1 MKMKIKI
8 AIKVKIE
15 IEIKIKIKPVPTKHV
30 IPVKLIWNLTFWH
43 RNFTFK
49 F

>member
-15 IEIKIKIKPVPTKHV
+15 IEIKIKIKPVPTKYV
-30 IPVKLIWNLTFWH
+30 IPVKLIWNLTFWY
-43 RNFTFK
+43 RSFTFK